1 MSFRHAIAF
10 VLLAPLLS
18 ACATVATEDGTAT
31 VARIDALSGPALVD
45 TTVAAWIAAGCVL
58 PLGTTPGDAAARDS
72 VFAAQMRVM
81 GDYFGL
87 SAAQRAAPDID
98 DALAEALFRGE
109 ETLTA
114 RGRLV
119 KDNDATRLVPCAA

>member
-1 MSFRHAIAF
+1 MPYRPAAAL
-10 VLLAPLLS
+10 VLLAPLLA
-18 ACATVATEDGTAT
+18 ACATVSADDGSAA
-31 VARIDALSGPALVD
+31 VARIDALTGPELVD
-45 TTVAAWIAAGCVL
+45 TTIAAWISADCAL
-58 PLGTTPGDAAARDS
+58 PLGTTPEAASARDRI
-72 VFAAQMRVM
+72 FETQLAVM

-119 KDNDATRLVPCAA
+119 KDDAATRLVPCAA